1 MATYSDP
8 HDYWIVGYGRSGTK
22 WLRRMVFDCLGHF
35 IRERARP
42 GPEHKGKIGLLHY
55 HITPLPSEAPAI
67 YLHRDPRDVI
77 VSMSKYWLELGGI
90 DGVLNHHPAPAPP
103 PLEAIDKMHRYW
115 LNGSRQIRL
124 SISYA
129 KLINETESGVLDV
142 LRAFEIDPPDPQ
154 QMLSLLEYHEF
165 DNYLGSLDEN
175 ELLRITKW
183 KGPRLGA
190 WKDHLNREQGK
201 RIHLHLWYWLSAL
214 GYENDPDW
222 WRQLPVAHTAD

>member
-1 MATYSDP
+1 MTLYSDP

-22 WLRRMVFDCLGHF
+22 WLRRMVFDCLGYF
-35 IRERARP
+35 IREIARP
-42 GPEHKGKIGLLHY
+42 APDHRGRIGLLHY
-55 HITPLPSEAPAI
+55 HPAPLPHEAPAI

-103 PLEAIDKMHRYW
+103 PLEAIDRMHRYW

-129 KLINETESGVLDV
+129 KLINETGAGLLDV
-142 LRAFEIDPPDPQ
+142 LSTFEIEPPED
-154 QMLSLLEYHEF
+154 MSSLLEYHQF

-175 ELLRITKW
+175 DRLRITKW
-183 KGPRLGA
+183 KGPRLGS
-190 WKDHLNREQGK
+190 WKTHLNRGQGE
-201 RIHLHLWYWLSAL
+201 RIHNALWYWLKAL
-214 GYENDPDW
+214 GYESNAEW
-222 WRQLPVAHTAD
+222 WRELPLAHASN